1 MIPTRL
7 LKMSDDLATRT
18 RRLREEDR
26 ALQEQLR
33 TLIELSDKFITRSR
47 ELRRKL
53 HEAKP
58 HPQQNTLN

>member
-7 LKMSDDLATRT
+7 LKMSDNLAART

-33 TLIELSDKFITRSR
+33 TLFELSDKFITRSC

-53 HEAKP
+53 HKTRP